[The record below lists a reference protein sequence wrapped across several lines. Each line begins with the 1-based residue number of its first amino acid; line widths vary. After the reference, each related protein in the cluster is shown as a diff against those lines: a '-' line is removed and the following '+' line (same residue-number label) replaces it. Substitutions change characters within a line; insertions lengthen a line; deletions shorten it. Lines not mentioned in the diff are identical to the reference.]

1 MRTVEVA
8 SIGYQGMI
16 YVFPAAE
23 DGSIQIIA
31 ATSSGSAVRVVL
43 DRQATQKLASHL
55 NEEVIC
61 ATQSVGSGEVCTDCH
76 NTEAQLEAID
86 GASRYL
92 AASALGPFSGTIFK
106 ARL

>member
-1 MRTVEVA
+1 MRTLQVA

-43 DRQATQKLASHL
+43 DRQATKKLASHL
-55 NEEVIC
+55 SEEVAS
-61 ATQSVGSGEVCTDCH
+61 ATQSAGFGET
-76 NTEAQLEAID
+76 L
-86 GASRYL
+86 L
-92 AASALGPFSGTIFK
+92 PF
-106 ARL
+106 